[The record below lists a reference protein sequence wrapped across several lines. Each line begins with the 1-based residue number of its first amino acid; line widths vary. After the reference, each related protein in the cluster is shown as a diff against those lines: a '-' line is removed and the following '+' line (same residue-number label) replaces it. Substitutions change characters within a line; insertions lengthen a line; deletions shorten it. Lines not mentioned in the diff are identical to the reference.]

1 MAVVFTLA
9 WREVKVRVVS
19 RHGGPGG
26 GGADD
31 VDLIW

>member
-19 RHGGPGG
+19 RHGGWGG
-26 GGADD
+26 GG
-31 VDLIW
+31 VQMMWT